1 MTDITQTLRQEIIDA
16 ELATDWQVQL
26 DFYREQP
33 GERIICIRPTGAGGI
48 DDGIIQRQVVEVWVC
63 GLGGESPVA
72 AKTKAEALLAFFNAN
87 ADSVPIYQK
96 RSIGGIM
103 PFKVSDDRHCYML
116 TIETQTTRNE
126 VY

>member
-1 MTDITQTLRQEIIDA
+1 MTDITQALRQKIIDA
-16 ELATDWQVQL
+16 GLATGWQVQL

-33 GERIICIRPTGAGGI
+33 GERIICIRSTGAGGI

-63 GLGGESPVA
+63 GLGGESPA
-72 AKTKAEALLAFFNAN
+72 TAKTKAESVLAFFNAN
-87 ADSVPIYQK
+87 ADSMPIYQK

-126 VY
+126 VF

>member
-1 MTDITQTLRQEIIDA
+1 LTDITQALRQELLDA
-16 ELATDWQVQL
+16 GLATDWTVQL
-26 DFYREQP
+26 DFYREQQS
-33 GERIICIRPTGAGGI
+33 ERIICIRPTGAGGI

-63 GLGGESPVA
+63 GLGSDSPA
-72 AKTKAEALLAFFNAN
+72 TAKTKAEALLSFFNAN

-126 VY
+126 VF